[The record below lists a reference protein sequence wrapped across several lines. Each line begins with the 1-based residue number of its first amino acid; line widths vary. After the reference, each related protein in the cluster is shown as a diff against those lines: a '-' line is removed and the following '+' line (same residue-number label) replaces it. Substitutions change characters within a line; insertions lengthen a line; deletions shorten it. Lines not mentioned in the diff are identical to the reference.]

1 MDSLLQ
7 ISLLFDFYGELLTDK
22 QKTIYRMY
30 YDEDLSLSEIGEEL
44 QISRQAVRDQ
54 LKRTEKILKEYEEKL
69 NLVEKF
75 VIHKESVAKIK
86 KIVENIENKFD
97 VPHNMLNCIEDIKK
111 IADDILCWQEG

>member
-22 QKTIYRMY
+22 QKTIYHMY

-44 QISRQAVRDQ
+44 NISRQAVRDQ
-54 LKRTEKILKEYEEKL
+54 LKRTEKISKGYEEKL

-75 VIHKESVAKIK
+75 MIHKESVAKIK
-86 KIVENIENKFD
+86 NIVEDIENKFE
-97 VPHNMLNCIEDIKK
+97 VPRNMLNCIEDIKK
-111 IADDILCWQEG
+111 LADDILC